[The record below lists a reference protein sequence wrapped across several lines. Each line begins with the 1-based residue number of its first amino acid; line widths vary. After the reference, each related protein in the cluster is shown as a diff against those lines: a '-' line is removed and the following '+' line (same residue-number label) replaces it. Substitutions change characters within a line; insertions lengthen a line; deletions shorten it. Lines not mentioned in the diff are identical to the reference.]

1 LNSGLNKPYMKPSNT
16 PIYVNR
22 KSNHPPTIIKN
33 IPAAVNRRLN
43 SISADD
49 GVFKE
54 AIQPYQDALD
64 KRGYE
69 HQLKYDP
76 PSNANTRNRN
86 RSRKITWFNPPFSQ
100 NVSSNVGA
108 KFLQLIDTCFPPTHP
123 LSKIINRNTVKVS
136 YRCMPNMGQVIAR
149 HNSKVVK
156 QEQGQQPPPGC
167 NCKRGP
173 ATCPVNGAC
182 LTEGVVYEATVSRG
196 DNKDDETYT
205 GLTAR
210 CFKTRLNEHTA
221 DFNNQNRKGT
231 CLSKFIWK
239 LKRGNIHYEISWKL
253 LQKCPSF
260 NPSTK
265 TCKLCLQE
273 KYLIMFRPE
282 GATLNRRSEFFATC
296 RHRLKPLLANT

>member
-1 LNSGLNKPYMKPSNT
+1 MP
-16 PIYVNR
+16 
-22 KSNHPPTIIKN
+22 
-33 IPAAVNRRLN
+33 N
-43 SISADD
+43 SISTLVMKTCKSYFRLEKRFCLIKTHHGTRLNIQTSTSAWAADD

-64 KRGYE
+64 KSGYE

-76 PSNANTRNRN
+76 PSNTNNRNRK

-173 ATCPVNGAC
+173 ATCPVSGAF

-196 DNKDDETYT
+196 DNKDDET
-205 GLTAR
+205 
-210 CFKTRLNEHTA
+210 
-221 DFNNQNRKGT
+221 
-231 CLSKFIWK
+231 
-239 LKRGNIHYEISWKL
+239 
-253 LQKCPSF
+253 
-260 NPSTK
+260 
-265 TCKLCLQE
+265 
-273 KYLIMFRPE
+273 
-282 GATLNRRSEFFATC
+282 
-296 RHRLKPLLANT
+296 

>member
-1 LNSGLNKPYMKPSNT
+1 
-16 PIYVNR
+16 
-22 KSNHPPTIIKN
+22 
-33 IPAAVNRRLN
+33 
-43 SISADD
+43 
-49 GVFKE
+49 
-54 AIQPYQDALD
+54 
-64 KRGYE
+64 
-69 HQLKYDP
+69 
-76 PSNANTRNRN
+76 
-86 RSRKITWFNPPFSQ
+86 
-100 NVSSNVGA
+100 
-108 KFLQLIDTCFPPTHP
+108 
-123 LSKIINRNTVKVS
+123 
-136 YRCMPNMGQVIAR
+136 MPNMAQAISK
-149 HNSKVVK
+149 HNSKVIK
-156 QEQGQQPPPGC
+156 QNQDRVSYGC
-167 NCKRGP
+167 NCKKGV
-173 ATCPVNGAC
+173 ASCPLNGVC
-182 LTEGVVYEATVSRG
+182 LTKGVVYEATVSRG

-221 DFNNQNRKGT
+221 DFNNQNRKRT
-231 CLSKFIWK
+231 YLSKFIWK